1 MYWKLLCLF
10 LVVAIVME
18 PIGKMIKKRISNKWV
33 AIGVILV
40 ITWLMLCA
48 LHFIAE
54 LIGINLEVN

>member
-1 MYWKLLCLF
+1 
-10 LVVAIVME
+10 ME

-33 AIGVILV
+33 AIGIILV
-40 ITWLMLCA
+40 ITWLLLCA